1 MGDKLSLHKKWDVNE
16 NFCTFA
22 FEIINILIGG
32 LGGVRQTCRTLLLLF
47 ISQVRDY
54 FNDK

>member
-1 MGDKLSLHKKWDVNE
+1 MDDKLSLHKYCNVYKNV
-16 NFCTFA
+16 CTFA
-22 FEIINILIGG
+22 IEIINILIGG

-54 FNDK
+54 FKDK